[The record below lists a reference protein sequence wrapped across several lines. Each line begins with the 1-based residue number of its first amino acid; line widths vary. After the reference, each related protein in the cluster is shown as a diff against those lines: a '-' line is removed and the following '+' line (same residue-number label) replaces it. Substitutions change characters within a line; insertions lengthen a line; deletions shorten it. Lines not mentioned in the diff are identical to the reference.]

1 MNSTDTAEKSDL
13 EAREDVAVV
22 PQSLHALMRRHV
34 VVLDVLEAAR
44 ALPDA
49 LRALCAGLAP
59 HYRLLV
65 DSFGIPDYLVASPI
79 AADWSLY
86 NEGDN
91 RGEVL
96 GVPF

>member
-1 MNSTDTAEKSDL
+1 MLSDVVRLYALHRAEADL
-13 EAREDVAVV
+13 GWLVTSGLV
-22 PQSLHALMRRHV
+22 S
-34 VVLDVLEAAR
+34 LEAAR

-65 DSFGIPDYLVASPI
+65 DSFGIPDYLVAAPI